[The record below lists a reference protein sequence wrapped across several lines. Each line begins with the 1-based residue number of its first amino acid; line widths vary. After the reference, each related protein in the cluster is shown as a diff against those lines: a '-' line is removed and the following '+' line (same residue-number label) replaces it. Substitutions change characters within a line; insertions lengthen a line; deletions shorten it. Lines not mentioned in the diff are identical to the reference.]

1 MYSASASV
9 VPGGSAIEALA
20 GRDLISLADLIT
32 DEVHAVLDLASAI
45 KAEVASGGTGSGAVG
60 GTMGAAR
67 AVAVILQKP
76 SLRTH
81 LSFEVGIHRLG
92 GHPVMMTGENGAFS
106 RGESIADTARVL
118 ERFVDAIVLRTFA
131 HETIQDLA
139 AYASVPVVNA
149 LTDDEHPCQGLADLL
164 TIREHFGSFEGLTMA
179 YVGDGSNNMAHTYL
193 LAGAHTGMRTVIGTP
208 AAYQPSEVYVTS
220 AREIAAATG
229 GSVEVLEDPRA
240 AVAGADIVITDTWA
254 SMGQEGEHDERAGV
268 FEPYQ
273 VNDNLMAL
281 ASERAVFLHCLPAH
295 RGEEATDSVLDGP
308 RSLIFDEAENRV
320 HAQQAVLAAVLGV
333 GRRTE

>member
-1 MYSASASV
+1 MSYTTRTELHTALA
-9 VPGGSAIEALA
+9 PLA
-20 GRDLISLADLIT
+20 GRDLLSLADLT
-32 DEVHAVLDLASAI
+32 SDELVALLDLAAAL
-45 KAEVASGGTGSGAVG
+45 KADVAAGGTGEVALG
-60 GTMGAAR
+60 GRMGAGR

-81 LSFEVGIHRLG
+81 LSFEVGVHRLG

-131 HETIQDLA
+131 HETIEELA
-139 AYASVPVVNA
+139 HYASVPVVNA

-164 TIREHFGSFEGLTMA
+164 TIREHFGSFDGLTMA

-208 AAYQPSEVYVTS
+208 AGYQPSERYL
-220 AREIAAATG
+220 AAAHRIAATTGATIDV
-229 GSVEVLEDPRA
+229 VENPQT
-240 AVAGADIVITDTWA
+240 AVSGADIVITDTWA

-273 VNDNLMAL
+273 VNDDLMAL

-333 GRRTE
+333 GRRSE

>member
-1 MYSASASV
+1 MHRALA
-9 VPGGSAIEALA
+9 ALA
-20 GRDLISLADLIT
+20 GADLLSLADLSSAQ
-32 DEVHAVLDLASAI
+32 VSALLDLAAAI
-45 KAEVASGGTGSGAVG
+45 KADVTAGGTGEAAVG
-60 GTMGAAR
+60 GRIGAGR
-67 AVAVILQKP
+67 AVGVILQKP

-106 RGESIADTARVL
+106 RGESIGDTARVL

-131 HETIQDLA
+131 HDTIESLA
-139 AYASVPVVNA
+139 EFASVPVVNA

-208 AAYQPSEVYVTS
+208 AEYLPAESYVAK
-220 AREIAAATG
+220 AREIAAING
-229 GSVEVLEDPRA
+229 GSILVISDPEA
-240 AVAGADIVITDTWA
+240 AVAGADVVITDTWA
-254 SMGQEGEHDERAGV
+254 SMGQEGEHDLRASV
-268 FEPYQ
+268 FQPYQ
-273 VNDNLMAL
+273 VNDELMAL

-320 HAQQAVLAAVLGV
+320 HAQQAVLAAVLGIV
-333 GRRTE
+333 RRSE